1 MKRAMAVNRLIT
13 QYDVHDFTG
22 VALDAF
28 VRDGLTLLFFTGD
41 PIRYP
46 EIDDVA
52 VVLVE
57 LIKTC
62 SGRFRCAII
71 SPDHDGPAA
80 ARFGVTIR
88 PTLVFVYDGAVMS
101 SLPRMRDWS
110 EYVEKISVHPDLSK
124 PFQVPAVRER

>member
-1 MKRAMAVNRLIT
+1 MKRVMATNRLIT

-28 VRDGLTLLFFTGD
+28 VRDGMTLLFFTGD

-46 EIDDVA
+46 EIEDVA
-52 VVLVE
+52 VVLME
-57 LIKTC
+57 LIKTFKGC
-62 SGRFRCAII
+62 FRCAMIN
-71 SPDHDGPAA
+71 PDHDAPAA

-88 PTLVFVYDGAVMS
+88 PTLVFVYAGAVMS

-110 EYVEKISVHPDLSK
+110 EYVEKLRIYQDLSK
-124 PFQVPAVRER
+124 PFQVLPVGE